1 LKKLLSQF
9 LTRDFILTLEDG
21 LRGEALKAH
30 QIVKDHS
37 GLKCPKRARGG
48 EGQMRFRMMEERF
61 EEICRLHGG
70 FPLESGIIPNTDLKI
85 FQPFMRFEV
94 DGRGIIF
101 GLAAMPEPAALPTKN
116 KSRKAAVSLNYHLE
130 PRFAFDKASP
140 QIGDIF
146 VSLLV
151 ARDRERAG
159 HIEEIAIGIINSKH
173 DGFVFYEPL
182 EHFLRDYGSG
192 ETDPV
197 SPPPHQPS
205 SHVTLKQVS
214 KVYIPPES
222 LRSEPEQD
230 TGS

>member
-1 LKKLLSQF
+1 MTK
-9 LTRDFILTLEDG
+9 DFILTLEDA
-21 LRGEALKAH
+21 LRSEALKAH

-61 EEICRLHGG
+61 EDICRLYGG
-70 FPLESGIIPNTDLKI
+70 VPLISGIIPNTDLKI
-85 FQPFMRFEV
+85 FQPFMRFEIE
-94 DGRGIIF
+94 GRGIIF
-101 GLAAMPEPAALPTKN
+101 GLAAMPEPATLPTKN

-182 EHFLRDYGSG
+182 EQFLRDYDVD
-192 ETDPV
+192 TPDPV
-197 SPPPHQPS
+197 SPTPPTPAS
-205 SHVTLKQVS
+205 GVTLKKVS
-214 KVYIPPES
+214 SVYIPPENLTS
-222 LRSEPEQD
+222 DQENEQG